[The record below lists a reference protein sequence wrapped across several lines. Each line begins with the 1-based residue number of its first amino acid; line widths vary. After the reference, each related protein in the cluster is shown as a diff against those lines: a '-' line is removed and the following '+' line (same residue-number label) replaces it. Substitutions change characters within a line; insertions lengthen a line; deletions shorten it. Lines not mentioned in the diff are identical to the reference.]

1 MTIDGGGVTAGAFVS
16 EQAIQTLIDFLPE
29 LIQIGRARVF
39 LVTVITPLRVIPGHI
54 VLACGY
60 E

>member
-29 LIQIGRARVF
+29 LIQIGRA
-39 LVTVITPLRVIPGHI
+39 I
-54 VLACGY
+54 
-60 E
+60 